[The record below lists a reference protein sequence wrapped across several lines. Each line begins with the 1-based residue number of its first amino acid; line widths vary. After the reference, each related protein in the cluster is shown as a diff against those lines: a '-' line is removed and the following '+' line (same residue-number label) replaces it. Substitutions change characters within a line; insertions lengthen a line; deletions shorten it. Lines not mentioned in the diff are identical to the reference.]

1 MDGKQDM
8 EVVNVAI
15 QRLIEDEKAE
25 KKRTRQ
31 VSVDG
36 DIFGVE
42 DDSSEDQ
49 ILLSK
54 LLSRVC
60 NESNHSLISF
70 CSAFVESQLPII
82 WWRLLGMRFD

>member
-70 CSAFVESQLPII
+70 CSAFVESQLPRI